1 MQLIGQLVKLK
12 KMEKNKILIFGYGY
26 CAKALI
32 KKFENKKSKIL
43 VVSRNLQ
50 NIDKLNNQCIK
61 SCDWSKE
68 DVVIDFINK
77 SNTILITAP
86 PNNFVDPVA
95 SKYSKYFAQ
104 TGNKIRLIYLSST
117 SVYGDHKGVWVNE
130 NSKLKAKSELGK
142 WRLKVETEWLSF
154 AKLNHLSIS
163 VLRLSGIYG
172 LGRSAFDRINNK
184 SFKIVKSPNIL
195 FSRIHIDD
203 ISSIIQKFIDNENLK
218 GVYNLSDNMPA
229 TSEAIY
235 LEAFRLLK
243 LKPPTSKSLDELS
256 LSKKAIGFFSESK
269 KVSNKKLLNNL
280 NYKLIHPDY
289 FSGMEDIFKKL
300 K

>member
-1 MQLIGQLVKLK
+1 
-12 KMEKNKILIFGYGY
+12 MEKNKILIFGYGY

-43 VVSRNLQ
+43 VVSRNSQ
-50 NIDKLNNQCIK
+50 NINKLNSQGIK
-61 SCDWSKE
+61 SCYWSKE
-68 DVVIDFINK
+68 DDVKDFISN

-95 SKYSKYFAQ
+95 SKYSKYFSENE
-104 TGNKIRLIYLSST
+104 NKKRLIYLSST
-117 SVYGDHKGVWVNE
+117 SVYGDHKGAWVNE
-130 NSKLKAKSELGK
+130 NSKLKPKSQLGK
-142 WRLKVETEWLSF
+142 WRLNVETEWLSF
-154 AKLNHLSIS
+154 AKSNSLSIS

-172 LGRSAFDRINNK
+172 PGRSAFDRINNK
-184 SFKIVKSPNIL
+184 FLKIVKSPNVL

-203 ISSIIQKFIDNENLK
+203 ISSIIKKFIKNQKLK

-243 LKPPTSKSLDELS
+243 LEPPTSKNIDELN
-256 LSKKAIGFFSESK
+256 LSQTAMGFFSESK
-269 KVSNKKLLNNL
+269 KVSNKKLLSHL
-280 NYKLIHPDY
+280 NYELIHPDY
-289 FSGMEDIFKKL
+289 FSGMADIFKNL
-300 K
+300 N

>member
-1 MQLIGQLVKLK
+1 
-12 KMEKNKILIFGYGY
+12 MEKNKILIFGYGY

-50 NIDKLNNQCIK
+50 NIDKLNRQGIK

-68 DVVIDFINK
+68 EGVIDFINK

-86 PNNFVDPVA
+86 PNNFLDPVA
-95 SKYSKYFAQ
+95 SKYSKYLSH
-104 TGNKIRLIYLSST
+104 TGKKIRLIYLSST
-117 SVYGDHKGVWVNE
+117 SVYGDHKGEWVNE
-130 NSKLKAKSELGK
+130 NSKLQAKSELGK
-142 WRLKVETEWLSF
+142 WRLKVETKWISF

-203 ISSIIQKFIDNENLK
+203 ITSIIIKFINNENLK

-243 LKPPTSKSLDELS
+243 LEPPTSKNLDELN
-256 LSKKAIGFFSESK
+256 LSKTAMGFFSESK

-289 FSGMEDIFKKL
+289 FSGMEDIYKKL
-300 K
+300 KLKI

>member
-1 MQLIGQLVKLK
+1 
-12 KMEKNKILIFGYGY
+12 MEKNKILIFGYGY

-50 NIDKLNNQCIK
+50 NIDKLNRQGIK

-68 DVVIDFINK
+68 EGVIDFINK

-86 PNNFVDPVA
+86 PNNFLDPVA
-95 SKYSKYFAQ
+95 SKYSKYFSH

-117 SVYGDHKGVWVNE
+117 SVYGDHKGEWVNE

-142 WRLKVETEWLSF
+142 WRLKVETKWISF
-154 AKLNHLSIS
+154 AKLNHLSILI
-163 VLRLSGIYG
+163 LRLSGIYG
-172 LGRSAFDRINNK
+172 PGRSAFDRIYNK

-203 ISSIIQKFIDNENLK
+203 ITSIIQKFIDNENLK

-243 LKPPTSKSLDELS
+243 LKPPTSKNLDELN
-256 LSKKAIGFFSESK
+256 LSKTAMGFFSESK

-300 K
+300 KLKI

>member
-1 MQLIGQLVKLK
+1 
-12 KMEKNKILIFGYGY
+12 MEKNKFLIFGYGY

-50 NIDKLNNQCIK
+50 NIDKLNRQGIK

-68 DVVIDFINK
+68 EGVIDFINK

-86 PNNFVDPVA
+86 PNNFVDSVA
-95 SKYSKYFAQ
+95 SKYSKYFAR

-142 WRLKVETEWLSF
+142 WRLNVETKWLSF
-154 AKLNHLSIS
+154 AKLNHLPLLI
-163 VLRLSGIYG
+163 LRLSGIYG
-172 LGRSAFDRINNK
+172 PGRSAFDRINNK

-203 ISSIIQKFIDNENLK
+203 ITSIIIKFIDNENLR
-218 GVYNLSDNMPA
+218 GVYNLADNMPA

-243 LKPPTSKSLDELS
+243 LKPPTSKNLDELN
-256 LSKKAIGFFSESK
+256 LSKIAMGFFSESK

-289 FSGMEDIFKKL
+289 FSGMADIFKKL

>member
-1 MQLIGQLVKLK
+1 
-12 KMEKNKILIFGYGY
+12 MEKNKILIFGYGY
-26 CAKALI
+26 CAKAFI
-32 KKFENKKSKIL
+32 KKFENKKNKIL
-43 VVSRNLQ
+43 VVSRNSQ
-50 NIDKLNNQCIK
+50 NIDKLNRQGIK

-68 DVVIDFINK
+68 EAVIDFINK
-77 SNTILITAP
+77 SNTILITVP

-104 TGNKIRLIYLSST
+104 TGNEIRLIYLSST

-142 WRLKVETEWLSF
+142 WRLKVEMKWISF
-154 AKLNHLSIS
+154 AKLNHLPLLI
-163 VLRLSGIYG
+163 LRLSGIYG

-184 SFKIVKSPNIL
+184 SFKIVNSPNIL

-203 ISSIIQKFIDNENLK
+203 ITSIIIKFINNENLK

-243 LKPPTSKSLDELS
+243 LEPPTSKNLYELN
-256 LSKKAIGFFSESK
+256 LSKTAMGFFSESK

-289 FSGMEDIFKKL
+289 FSGMADIFKKL

>member
-1 MQLIGQLVKLK
+1 
-12 KMEKNKILIFGYGY
+12 MEKNKILIFGYGY

-50 NIDKLNNQCIK
+50 NIDKLNRQGIR

-68 DVVIDFINK
+68 EGVIDFINK

-86 PNNFVDPVA
+86 PNNFLDPVA
-95 SKYSKYFAQ
+95 SKYSKYLSH
-104 TGNKIRLIYLSST
+104 TGEKIRLIYLSST
-117 SVYGDHKGVWVNE
+117 SVYGDHKGEWVNE
-130 NSKLKAKSELGK
+130 NSKLQAKSELGE
-142 WRLKVETEWLSF
+142 WRLKAETKWISY
-154 AKLNHLSIS
+154 AKLNHLSIL

-172 LGRSAFDRINNK
+172 PGRSAFDRIYNK

-203 ISSIIQKFIDNENLK
+203 ITNIIQKFIDNENLK

-243 LKPPTSKSLDELS
+243 LKPPTSKNLDELN
-256 LSKKAIGFFSESK
+256 LSKTAMGFFSESK

-289 FSGMEDIFKKL
+289 FSGMEDIYKKL
-300 K
+300 KLKI